1 MPTLIK
7 KSTLILLF
15 LTAAIA
21 ASAQISNLKNKAKA
35 RVEEEK
41 ENVKTEIPAA
51 NNPNQTPTQTTTPA
65 QAQPAVSVTPA
76 PAEKPA
82 EKPADKSAG
91 RTRQAPAK
99 NDRAAASD
107 DKTVPNS
114 VVELDFDSEPFQPA
128 IMWSSLLNND
138 CWYYNITN
146 GQMYLNNLDVS
157 FLPKKTKSGEAVN
170 YAGYANPVP
179 LLRMEVVDITTGAIK
194 GTLHYGAK
202 ASILPFY
209 EMEQL
214 TGKNYAFSVTVKEGS
229 YELRFFAGTKHF
241 YTYPFSVE
249 KKTNPDPYAS
259 VHDLYFLK
267 GPWEEWGRVEF
278 GPDNDFIFNF
288 YLTDASTTI
297 TNQSVWDNSKQ
308 YDFLIKM
315 YRDGKMAGAHRIQNM
330 GNGFEY
336 AGIQTRNGKWMKFD
350 ATMFAYPVVATGT
363 GAGSKKFLK
372 KDELKDGNYTLD
384 LLLKD
389 KAGVEKTL
397 QYTFVVKNGVIQP
410 HPRADRAQNTDPLTV
425 VEQGPKFIYV
435 KRVK

>member
-15 LTAAIA
+15 LATAIA
-21 ASAQISNLKNKAKA
+21 ATAQISNLKNKAKA

-41 ENVKTEIPAA
+41 ENAKTEIPAA
-51 NNPNQTPTQTTTPA
+51 NNSNQTPTQTTTPA
-65 QAQPAVSVTPA
+65 QPAVSVTPA
-76 PAEKPA
+76 PS

-91 RTRQAPAK
+91 KTRQAPAK
-99 NDRAAASD
+99 NDRAAASEN
-107 DKTVPNS
+107 KTVPNS
-114 VVELDFDSEPFQPA
+114 EVELDFDSEPFQPA
-128 IMWSSLLNND
+128 ILWSTLLHNG

-146 GQMYLNNLDVS
+146 GQMYLNNLEVS

-170 YAGYANPVP
+170 YAGYANKTP
-179 LLRMEVVDITTGAIK
+179 LLRMEVVDVATGVVK
-194 GTLHYGAK
+194 GTLHYEAK

-214 TGKNYAFSVTVKEGS
+214 TGKNYAFSVTIKEGK

-308 YDFLIKM
+308 YDFLIKL
-315 YRDGKMAGAHRIQNM
+315 YRDGKMAGAHRIQNV

-336 AGIQTRNGKWMKFD
+336 AGLQTRNGKWMKFD
-350 ATMFAYPVVATGT
+350 ATLFAYPVVATGT

-389 KAGVEKTL
+389 KDGVEKTL
-397 QYTFVVKNGVIQP
+397 QYTFVVKNGAIQP
-410 HPRADRAQNTDPLTV
+410 DPKADRAVHKDPLTLL
-425 VEQGPKFIYV
+425 EQGPKFFYV

>member
-1 MPTLIK
+1 MPTPIK
-7 KSTLILLF
+7 KISLFLLF
-15 LTAAIA
+15 LIAASA
-21 ASAQISNLKNKAKA
+21 ASAQISNLKNKAKTLT
-35 RVEEEK
+35 EK
-41 ENVKTEIPAA
+41 EKDKTETPAA
-51 NNPNQTPTQTTTPA
+51 NNSKQTPTETTTPA
-65 QAQPAVSVTPA
+65 QPAVNVTPM
-76 PAEKPA
+76 PS
-82 EKPADKSAG
+82 EKPADKS
-91 RTRQAPAK
+91 
-99 NDRAAASD
+99 NVRAQSSPASD
-107 DKTVPNS
+107 RSRSAENDKTVPNS

-128 IMWSSLLNND
+128 ILWSTLLHNG

-146 GQMYLNNLDVS
+146 GQMYLNNLEVS

-170 YAGYANPVP
+170 YAGYANKTP
-179 LLRMEVVDITTGAIK
+179 LLRMEVVDVATGAIK

-214 TGKNYAFSVTVKEGS
+214 TGKNYAFSVTVKEGN

-297 TNQSVWDNSKQ
+297 TNQSVWDNSKP
-308 YDFLIKM
+308 YDFMIKM
-315 YRDGKMAGAHRIQNM
+315 YRDGKMVGAHRIQNV

-350 ATMFAYPVVATGT
+350 ATLYAYPVVATGT

-389 KAGVEKTL
+389 QAGVEKTL
-397 QYTFVVKNGVIQP
+397 QYTFVVKNGAIQP

-425 VEQGPKFIYV
+425 VEQGPKFFYV

>member
-7 KSTLILLF
+7 KSTLILFF
-15 LTAAIA
+15 LIAATA

-41 ENVKTEIPAA
+41 ENAKTEIPAA
-51 NNPNQTPTQTTTPA
+51 NNPNQTPTETTAP
-65 QAQPAVSVTPA
+65 AQPAVSVTPT
-76 PAEKPA
+76 PS

-91 RTRQAPAK
+91 KTRQAPAK

-128 IMWSSLLNND
+128 IMWSSLLHNG

-179 LLRMEVVDITTGAIK
+179 LLRMEVVDVTTGAIK

-214 TGKNYAFSVTVKEGS
+214 TGKNYAFSVTVKEGN

-241 YTYPFSVE
+241 YTYPFRVE